1 MRLHH
6 PTSSTLASLLLAC
19 LACTPSDASDD
30 AGEGTGTT
38 GEDQT
43 LAEGWSAIEVEL
55 VASGCTL
62 DAGPASL
69 AWAQLFPEG
78 YAMGPLVDDGA
89 GGVVIVGGADDEAR
103 VVDLDPDGSVRWA
116 RSYTTGE
123 ALDVDA
129 SPDGQIAIG
138 GGSDGAGW
146 VWTLSAGGWTRW
158 GDDLGQTVRHV
169 SVASDAVMVGDAND
183 DLSRYAIDDGTLIY
197 GQGGG
202 SLEGL
207 VDDTAGGFW
216 VGEWV
221 QIGFLGLVLELTH
234 YDAAGEI
241 VASLDDD
248 LLELFAMAHDEQGR
262 LVYLA
267 ELTDTSVRIRLG
279 NADGNVGGQQ
289 SVPSDYGDPK
299 TLAMGPGDDLL
310 LGFSNQ
316 LIYYDTD
323 ANELWTGVLSCEGQ
337 PVTID
342 ELAIDAERR
351 SWIVGHLAS
360 REIVALVDPI

>member
-1 MRLHH
+1 
-6 PTSSTLASLLLAC
+6 
-19 LACTPSDASDD
+19 
-30 AGEGTGTT
+30 
-38 GEDQT
+38 
-43 LAEGWSAIEVEL
+43 
-55 VASGCTL
+55 
-62 DAGPASL
+62 
-69 AWAQLFPEG
+69 
-78 YAMGPLVDDGA
+78 
-89 GGVVIVGGADDEAR
+89 
-103 VVDLDPDGSVRWA
+103 
-116 RSYTTGE
+116 
-123 ALDVDA
+123 
-129 SPDGQIAIG
+129 
-138 GGSDGAGW
+138 
-146 VWTLSAGGWTRW
+146 
-158 GDDLGQTVRHV
+158 
-169 SVASDAVMVGDAND
+169 
-183 DLSRYAIDDGTLIY
+183 
-197 GQGGG
+197 
-202 SLEGL
+202 
-207 VDDTAGGFW
+207 
-216 VGEWV
+216 
-221 QIGFLGLVLELTH
+221 VLELTH